1 MNVDFGS
8 TASVYSN
15 EILPIGKR
23 LIRFPAQAIP
33 CRLCGI
39 QPPKNKI
46 LWPREAIETFNSII
60 SNSLLTAL
68 MTSSVT
74 RARTHNNVVV
84 MVECLMKVNLYDYE
98 KKDECLNDRLIELGF
113 ADIFVAPL
121 ENDNAFSSISFSN
134 SPDDLNSWD
143 PMETQYLSPNNNYI
157 YEDDSFDTA
166 INGPNPR
173 SISLI
178 CRFFNSS
185 KGCQRSDCRFI
196 HVPYPENQSKTEIPS
211 NNEVVSLPDISSFI
225 YCRVTSIHLPDV
237 FYITCPNG
245 AFDLTMDIVSIG
257 KNFPKTLNEKYPIEE
272 TEFFKLFTEMQ
283 EFYDSQ
289 SIPQFSENWA
299 LSEIAVAKSEAQKW
313 YRCRILDPESLKV
326 FYLDYGYIEIVEKQS
341 IRKIEPRFI
350 RTPFQAIGCNLSKIQ
365 ATFED
370 KDKAKERI
378 TELVTR
384 KHFLARVDSLF
395 TPHAIRLYFISE
407 DEDETEEM
415 LGKCLNDILCKEGCL
430 LINLFAYRVVLWEIL
445 CNIRDCIARLKYQLF
460 I

>member
-39 QPPKNKI
+39 QPPKNQL

-60 SNSLLTAL
+60 SNSLLTAF

-157 YEDDSFDTA
+157 YEDDSIDTA

-185 KGCQRSDCRFI
+185 KGCQRNDCRFL
-196 HVPYPENQSKTEIPS
+196 HVPYPENQTKTEIPS
-211 NNEVVSLPDISSFI
+211 NTMKWFRSRIFHLLFIVELHPFI
-225 YCRVTSIHLPDV
+225 YRM
-237 FYITCPNG
+237 FYI
-245 AFDLTMDIVSIG
+245 S
-257 KNFPKTLNEKYPIEE
+257 
-272 TEFFKLFTEMQ
+272 
-283 EFYDSQ
+283 
-289 SIPQFSENWA
+289 
-299 LSEIAVAKSEAQKW
+299 
-313 YRCRILDPESLKV
+313 
-326 FYLDYGYIEIVEKQS
+326 
-341 IRKIEPRFI
+341 
-350 RTPFQAIGCNLSKIQ
+350 
-365 ATFED
+365 
-370 KDKAKERI
+370 
-378 TELVTR
+378 
-384 KHFLARVDSLF
+384 RVLMV
-395 TPHAIRLYFISE
+395 RLI
-407 DEDETEEM
+407 
-415 LGKCLNDILCKEGCL
+415 
-430 LINLFAYRVVLWEIL
+430 
-445 CNIRDCIARLKYQLF
+445 
-460 I
+460 